1 MPIPQNWVIYFLVFP
16 NHRGITALPCV
27 LSNSTNSNYRTEMGV
42 GFLGF
47 QSKNLTKKGR
57 PEHRSILKTA
67 RSWTF
72 LSSKEPSSKPLV
84 IIKAAPL
91 SLPCRGG
98 SARGAGRGLQEGF
111 HIWLNYEPF
120 AV

>member
-1 MPIPQNWVIYFLVFP
+1 MSTKRLSCQLL
-16 NHRGITALPCV
+16 NHTGITALPCV

-84 IIKAAPL
+84 IIKAAPFP
-91 SLPCRGG
+91 SLVGYGVHTSDLITQNKPWR
-98 SARGAGRGLQEGF
+98 L
-111 HIWLNYEPF
+111 
-120 AV
+120 